1 MPARSAFTGH
11 EWEMDF
17 HTAQLDCWRRIQ
29 ISESRA
35 AVSTCLTETAK
46 RLNHRATKEVKGGAP
61 NDIVLRG
68 LGFIVDIAL
77 AFEKKLDISVTV
89 QRRNNEVMHRK
100 IAKELAELL
109 AVATGF
115 YDLSFLKAECSWTL

>member
-1 MPARSAFTGH
+1 MPARYAFTEQ
-11 EWEMDF
+11 EWKMDF

-35 AVSTCLTETAK
+35 AVSTYLTETAK

-77 AFEKKLDISVTV
+77 AF
-89 QRRNNEVMHRK
+89 
-100 IAKELAELL
+100 
-109 AVATGF
+109 
-115 YDLSFLKAECSWTL
+115 